1 MAGLGLFFFGIALLT
16 DHLKQL
22 SGRALREKISK
33 WTNKKVQGLLWGGVL
48 ITMTQNAA
56 AATFILIGMMR
67 SGMMTVKKS
76 MPVLIGA
83 NMFAGLIVFILVI
96 DIQTFVFLLL
106 GVAALLYTSDS
117 AHKFKNISGAVLGM
131 AFLFLG
137 LTIMQNGV
145 APLST
150 EPWFKETIG
159 FAHGSFLLAFAIGAG
174 LRLLVQ
180 SSLAVIVFSIAFQG
194 AGLLSM
200 YEVMMILYGSQIGSS
215 TLTYFLSSKL
225 TGNSKQLA
233 MFQVSYN
240 LVGASLMLPLFYMEV
255 YMDIPLVKAFSESIA
270 TEGGT
275 QIAIINLIFNAL
287 PGIALFFF
295 VTPMSELLKR
305 LWPESIEE
313 TISKPKYIHDQMIE
327 DPTSSIDLIHLEQN
341 RLLEITSTSFNTI
354 REGQRL
360 LERKVFHDA
369 FEALSSS
376 INEAITDLSGRANL
390 SPEQYSKINL
400 ILNNQHLLE
409 SVNRSLEKL
418 GSDLNS
424 IKNIDAGEQFSN
436 VVVEGL
442 DTILLTLIDV
452 AKEKDEYD
460 IELIAMMTSSDG
472 NGIAKI
478 RSAYLDE
485 ERDVETAGKMLL
497 LSATNLTERLIND
510 FGEIA
515 NNYKKIEAI
524 D

>member
-1 MAGLGLFFFGIALLT
+1 
-16 DHLKQL
+16 
-22 SGRALREKISK
+22 
-33 WTNKKVQGLLWGGVL
+33 
-48 ITMTQNAA
+48 
-56 AATFILIGMMR
+56 MR

-106 GVAALLYTSDS
+106 GVAALLYTNDK
-117 AHKFKNISGAVLGM
+117 AHKFKSISGAILGM

-145 APLST
+145 APLSS
-150 EPWFKETIG
+150 EPWFKDAIV
-159 FAHGSFLLAFAIGAG
+159 FAHGSLLLAFVIGAG

-180 SSLAVIVFSIAFQG
+180 SSLAVIVFSIAFER

-215 TLTYFLSSKL
+215 ILTYILSSKL

-240 LVGASLMLPLFYMEV
+240 LVGAALMLPLFYMEFSMQV
-255 YMDIPLVKAFSESIA
+255 PLVKALAEAISL
-270 TEGGT
+270 EGGT
-275 QIAIINLIFNAL
+275 QIAIINLVFNAL
-287 PGIALFFF
+287 PGMVLFLF
-295 VTPMSELLKR
+295 VTPMADLLKR

-313 TISKPKYIHDQMIE
+313 RISKPKYIHNQMIE
-327 DPTSSIDLIHLEQN
+327 DPTSSIDLILLEQN
-341 RLLEITSTSFNTI
+341 RLLEIIETSLNTM
-354 REGQRL
+354 REGQKL
-360 LERKVFHDA
+360 LQRKSFHNA

-376 INEAITDLSGRANL
+376 INEAITDLSGKANL
-390 SPEQYSKINL
+390 SPEQYSKINI

-409 SVNRSLEKL
+409 SVNHSLEKL

-424 IKNIDAGEQFSN
+424 IKKLDAGEQFSN

-452 AKEKDEYD
+452 SKEKDVYD
-460 IELIAMMTSSDG
+460 FELIAMMTSSDS
-472 NGIAKI
+472 NGVAKI
-478 RSAYLDE
+478 RSAYLDK
-485 ERDVETAGKMLL
+485 ERDVQTAGKMLL

-510 FGEIA
+510 FGEVA
-515 NNYKKIEAI
+515 SNYQKIEAI